1 MENHRIEK
9 VLTIIVPVYNM
20 ELYLDRCLASLI
32 ISDNDLFNAL
42 QVIII
47 NDGSK
52 DKSLDIALRYV
63 NRYPNVFEVVDKP
76 NGNYGSCINKGL
88 TIAKGRYFR
97 ILDADDWFDT
107 NQLSLFINTIV
118 NLSDELDVLI
128 TNYTIQGK
136 GLHNIKMQ
144 NLQYGKKYLA
154 DDLNFASTQNAL
166 MLRMHAMTF
175 RTELLRDCNLK
186 LQEGISYTDAEY
198 CYYPYVKSHS
208 ISFYDI
214 NLYQYFIGREGQT
227 VSKDSVKRN
236 FDSFYKVGKRM
247 LDDFISGNY
256 SKNNKRIS
264 TINFISNSLFNIYC
278 VYLVYLTK
286 SSKEQ
291 INMVNEIDSLVRMDT
306 DLNKKVLKFTY
317 KKIPF
322 VFLWRYFG
330 FKLSILF

>member
-136 GLHNIKMQ
+136 GLHILKC
-144 NLQYGKKYLA
+144 K
-154 DDLNFASTQNAL
+154 
-166 MLRMHAMTF
+166 TF
-175 RTELLRDCNLK
+175 
-186 LQEGISYTDAEY
+186 
-198 CYYPYVKSHS
+198 
-208 ISFYDI
+208 
-214 NLYQYFIGREGQT
+214 
-227 VSKDSVKRN
+227 
-236 FDSFYKVGKRM
+236 
-247 LDDFISGNY
+247 
-256 SKNNKRIS
+256 
-264 TINFISNSLFNIYC
+264 
-278 VYLVYLTK
+278 
-286 SSKEQ
+286 
-291 INMVNEIDSLVRMDT
+291 NMVRNIWLM
-306 DLNKKVLKFTY
+306 
-317 KKIPF
+317 I
-322 VFLWRYFG
+322 
-330 FKLSILF
+330 

>member
-186 LQEGISYTDAEY
+186 LQEGISYTDAE
-198 CYYPYVKSHS
+198 
-208 ISFYDI
+208 
-214 NLYQYFIGREGQT
+214 
-227 VSKDSVKRN
+227 
-236 FDSFYKVGKRM
+236 
-247 LDDFISGNY
+247 
-256 SKNNKRIS
+256 
-264 TINFISNSLFNIYC
+264 
-278 VYLVYLTK
+278 
-286 SSKEQ
+286 
-291 INMVNEIDSLVRMDT
+291 
-306 DLNKKVLKFTY
+306 
-317 KKIPF
+317 
-322 VFLWRYFG
+322 
-330 FKLSILF
+330 

>member
-175 RTELLRDCNLK
+175 RIELLRDCNLK

-247 LDDFISGNY
+247 LDDFISGSY

>member
-9 VLTIIVPVYNM
+9 ALTIIVPVYNM

-247 LDDFISGNY
+247 LDDFISGSY